1 MTAAGA
7 PEKDQSMIF
16 DFVHRTD
23 PLSEKKTQA
32 LNAKVAAMVALDL
45 QPYSFVEDRGF
56 KELMAEAVPNY
67 RLPSRTTLS
76 RTLVP
81 RLFDDTRKK
90 VKDELSSA
98 FEGGTSAVTFT
109 SDMWTSRA
117 NESYVSFTCHLLT
130 PSFRMKRFTLN
141 TRHMELV
148 SHSAEN
154 IAQMLV
160 EMCAEWEI
168 PDGCRKYIVTD
179 NGRNI
184 RAAVR
189 RLPWTERACFAHTL
203 QLAIHDAISNTP
215 SIDRL
220 CKKARHIVG
229 HYKHSSSAQKRLDEY
244 QKKMGKDPLRLV
256 QDVDTRWNSQYLMLS
271 RLLDLKEAVSV
282 ELATSSSSIDGLCSA
297 EWKEALEYLDALK
310 PLYDATV
317 ITSADKY
324 PSFSTQIP
332 IIFGMLSCLSNFSG
346 TTGFHKELARSLN
359 TRFPLYTEDKEACL
373 AMFLDPRFKST
384 VFRNNKQKL
393 VWLKDLVLQD
403 VALCPAVEVV
413 QPAAKVQEP
422 QQCVQPSSDV
432 WSAFDNLANSQVAS
446 TPLSTSEWE
455 IKAYSEEALLKKDS
469 DPCDWWRTVGTF
481 RYPSLAKLCPKYLPI
496 PATSVPSERAFSV
509 AGEVVSVRRER
520 LLPDHVEQLIFLHD
534 NM

>member
-1 MTAAGA
+1 MADSGGYDDSPAKRRNNQDTAPKRRERSAIWKHFVKTSSSLAQCKTCGATIKTPTGTTSPLVNHLKQHPTAMEYRMTATGA

-16 DFVHRTD
+16 DFVHRTN

-141 TRHMELV
+141 IRHMELV

-154 IAQMLV
+154 IARMLV

-184 RAAVR
+184 HAAVR
-189 RLPWTERACFAHTL
+189 RLLWTERACFAHTL
-203 QLAIHDAISNTP
+203 QLAIYDAISNTP

-310 PLYDATV
+310 PLYDAT
-317 ITSADKY
+317 
-324 PSFSTQIP
+324 
-332 IIFGMLSCLSNFSG
+332 
-346 TTGFHKELARSLN
+346 
-359 TRFPLYTEDKEACL
+359 
-373 AMFLDPRFKST
+373 
-384 VFRNNKQKL
+384 
-393 VWLKDLVLQD
+393 D

-481 RYPSLAKLCPKYLPI
+481 RYPSGKALPQVLAHTSHFISKRACLFSGRGGCLCSEGAP
-496 PATSVPSERAFSV
+496 PA
-509 AGEVVSVRRER
+509 
-520 LLPDHVEQLIFLHD
+520 
-534 NM
+534 

>member
-1 MTAAGA
+1 MADSEGNYDDSPAKRRNNQDTAPKRRERSAIWKHLVKTSSSLAQCKTCGATLKAPKGTTSPLVNHLKQHPTTMKEYGMTAAGV

-45 QPYSFVEDRGF
+45 QPYSFVEDRRF

-109 SDMWTSRA
+109 GDMWTSHA

-130 PSFRMKRFTLN
+130 PSFRMERFTLN
-141 TRHMELV
+141 TRHMVV
-148 SHSAEN
+148 SHCAEN

-168 PDGCRKYIVTD
+168 PDGCRRYIVTD

-203 QLAIHDAISNTP
+203 QLAIHVAISNTP

-220 CKKARHIVG
+220 CKKARHI
-229 HYKHSSSAQKRLDEY
+229 SLSAQKKLDEY

-282 ELATSSSSIDGLCSA
+282 ELAMSSSSIDGLCSA

-310 PLYDATV
+310 PFYDATA

-324 PSFSTQIP
+324 PSLSTQIQ
-332 IIFGMLSCLSNFSG
+332 IIFGKLSCLSNFSG
-346 TTGFHKELARSLN
+346 TTGFRKELARSPN
-359 TRFPLYTEDKEACL
+359 TRFPLYIEDKEACL

-384 VFRNNKQKL
+384 VFRNNMLEQQQTK
-393 VWLKDLVLQD
+393 VG
-403 VALCPAVEVV
+403 VAERSGASGCCPM
-413 QPAAKVQEP
+413 PCCGSRAAI
-422 QQCVQPSSDV
+422 
-432 WSAFDNLANSQVAS
+432 L
-446 TPLSTSEWE
+446 
-455 IKAYSEEALLKKDS
+455 
-469 DPCDWWRTVGTF
+469 
-481 RYPSLAKLCPKYLPI
+481 
-496 PATSVPSERAFSV
+496 
-509 AGEVVSVRRER
+509 
-520 LLPDHVEQLIFLHD
+520 
-534 NM
+534 